1 MNFKLGELFCG
12 AGGMTLGALNAQV
25 KTADKAFSIRHGWA
39 TDIDFDSCAT
49 YRNNIF
55 AAGESTVIQTDVKD
69 LDITRLSPI
78 DAFAYG
84 FPCNDFSHVGETK
97 GFDGNYGPLYSYGI
111 RVLNHF
117 SPRFFV
123 AENVGGMLTANEG
136 KAFVKILN
144 DLESSGKHGYKLTVH
159 KYRAEKY
166 GIPQKRHRIFIVGI
180 CNSENIEFKV
190 PAPTT
195 PKKEQYKPVREAL
208 ENPPITSEVS
218 NQEGV
223 KLRKQVLERLKHI
236 GPGENAWTA
245 KLPDHLKLQ
254 VKGTKL
260 SQIYKRLHPD
270 KPSYTIT
277 ANGGG
282 GTHGYHYDEP
292 RALTN
297 RERARIQTFPDD
309 YTFSGSSVSV
319 RKQIGMAVP
328 PELSRIIFEAVLK
341 SFAGLDYDHIPANMK
356 LTEDSVTFTA
366 VRYY

>member
-1 MNFKLGELFCG
+1 MIFKLGELFCG
-12 AGGMTLGALNAQV
+12 AGGMTLGALN
-25 KTADKAFSIRHGWA
+25 TRIDIENEFFSIDHGWA
-39 TDIDFDSCAT
+39 TDIDLDSCTT
-49 YRNNIF
+49 YQNNILG
-55 AAGESTVIQTDVKD
+55 ADTSTVITSDVKNLD
-69 LDITRLSPI
+69 LKELPPI

-97 GFDGNYGPLYSYGI
+97 GIDGNYGPLYRYGVW
-111 RVLNHF
+111 VLNHF
-117 SPRFFV
+117 NPRFFV

-136 KAFVKILN
+136 KAFVKILQ
-144 DLESSGKHGYKLTVH
+144 DLESSGKHGYNLTVH

-180 CNSENIEFKV
+180 CKSEDISFKV

-195 PKKEQYKPVREAL
+195 PKKENYKSVRETL
-208 ENPPITSEVS
+208 ENPKIALKTP

-223 KLRKQVLERLKHI
+223 KLRKQVIERLKHI
-236 GPGENAWTA
+236 EPGENAWTA
-245 KLPDHLKLQ
+245 KLPEHLKLN
-254 VKGTKL
+254 VKGTRL

-270 KPSYTIT
+270 HPSYTIT

-282 GTHGYHYDEP
+282 GTHGYHYSEP

-309 YTFSGSSVSV
+309 YEFFGSSVSV

-328 PELSRIIFEAVLK
+328 PELSKVIFEAVLK
-341 SFAGLDYDHIPANMK
+341 SFAGVDYDYIPANME
-356 LTEDSVTFTA
+356 LTGDSVTFKA